1 MFASISAK
9 ELEKRAFRSTFQ
21 DGIWDIYLGM
31 LLLLMGLSVA
41 LSRLTSLP
49 ERTLGALLFVITIF
63 IMIGF
68 FVGKKYVTTPRM
80 GVVKFS
86 AERKKKVMKVRVVL
100 SISALLGLA
109 VYLGFGRLTAMTG
122 SLPGWVTPLVLFGGM
137 SIAVFSLGAWY
148 LDYTRAYLYGWC
160 YALAFPIGIWLQD
173 STEFGFL
180 ISYVFFALV
189 MIVPGIIILIRFVR
203 DHPVPVEGM
212 AGGLTEGEMNNRRAE
227 SGE

>member
-31 LLLLMGLSVA
+31 LLLLMGMSVA
-41 LSRLTSLP
+41 LSRITSLP
-49 ERTLGALLFVITIF
+49 ERTLGALMLVITIF
-63 IMIGF
+63 VMIGF
-68 FVGKKYVTTPRM
+68 FAGKKYITTPRM

-100 SISALLGLA
+100 SLSALMGLA
-109 VYLGFGRLTAMTG
+109 IFLGIGRLTSLTG
-122 SLPGWVTPLVLFGGM
+122 TLPDWIAPLGLFGIT
-137 SIAVFSLGAWY
+137 SIVVFSLGAWY

-160 YALAFPIGIWLQD
+160 YALAFPVGIFLQN
-173 STEFGFL
+173 STIFGFL
-180 ISYVFFALV
+180 ISYAVFSLV
-189 MIVPGIIILIRFVR
+189 MIVPGIILLVRFVR
-203 DHPVPVEGM
+203 EHPVPGEGM
-212 AGGLTEGEMNNRRAE
+212 TGGELNDGFTE